1 MSDARDI
8 FQLRGGVVGNEP
20 EPNKSAASSET
31 RIVLDGS
38 FFTDMGFATWKL
50 HQRMFEADTGEAKD
64 EFRQL
69 ARHVGTIRDRLSDL
83 GLQIQDHTGN
93 PYDSGLSL
101 EVLAFQP
108 TDGIA
113 SEVVLE
119 TIRPSLYLREHRILR
134 GQVIVATPKGDQE
147 GTK

>member
-8 FQLRGGVVGNEP
+8 FQLPGGVFGNEQ
-20 EPNKSAASSET
+20 ELNKNAASSEA

-50 HQRMFEADTGEAKD
+50 HQRMIEAGTGEAKE

-108 TDGIA
+108 IDGIA
-113 SEVVLE
+113 SEVVIE

-134 GQVIVATPKGDQE
+134 GQVIVGTPKGDQE
-147 GTK
+147 GKK

>member
-20 EPNKSAASSET
+20 ESNKSAVSSET
-31 RIVLDGS
+31 RIVLDES

-50 HQRMFEADTGEAKD
+50 HQRLFEADTGEAKE

-69 ARHVGTIRDRLSDL
+69 ARHVETIRDRLSDL

-93 PYDSGLSL
+93 PYDSGHSL

-108 TDGIA
+108 TDGIG
-113 SEVVLE
+113 SEVVIE
-119 TIRPSLYLREHRILR
+119 TVRPSLYLREQRILK
-134 GQVIVATPKGDQE
+134 GQVIVGTPKGDQE
-147 GTK
+147 GRK